1 VTDDA
6 LHDVDRD
13 PDAGSRSSA
22 SRGTPGWRNAWS
34 PRSRGAATG
43 RHTGRHADPELE
55 PATPE
60 AGGQGTALHA
70 ARGRTQARRAHKQHL
85 PFWQELL
92 LLLGLALVLA
102 IVLKA
107 FFMQAFYI
115 PSGSMNDTLVLD
127 DRILV
132 QKVSY
137 WGGEPQRGDIVV
149 FSDPGGWLGPA
160 HTRVADNAVARAL
173 EPIGLYPTGGHLV
186 KRVIGVG
193 GDRVV
198 CCDSDGRITVNGV
211 ALNERS
217 YLAAGEKPSLIQ
229 FDVEVP
235 EGYLWVQGDNRSNSA
250 DSRVHLGDPGG
261 GFIPVGDVVGKVFL
275 VVWPWDHTS
284 VVNRPATF
292 ETLAAP

>member
-1 VTDDA
+1 MTDDA
-6 LHDVDRD
+6 PPRVDRG
-13 PDAGSRSSA
+13 PVNALPAPVEGQTGPRSS
-22 SRGTPGWRNAWS
+22 SLHRVGTPDHGGR
-34 PRSRGAATG
+34 RSAT
-43 RHTGRHADPELE
+43 R
-55 PATPE
+55 
-60 AGGQGTALHA
+60 
-70 ARGRTQARRAHKQHL
+70 KQL
-85 PFWQELL
+85 PIWQEMS

-102 IVLKA
+102 VVIKA

-137 WGGEPQRGDIVV
+137 WNGEPRGGDIVV

-160 HTRVADNAVARAL
+160 EVRTADNPVSQGL
-173 EPIGLYPTGGHLV
+173 EMFGLYPTGGHLV

-198 CCDSDGRITVNGV
+198 CCDKAGRITVNGV
-211 ALNERS
+211 ALHEAD
-217 YLAAGEKPSLIQ
+217 YLAAGEKPSLIE

-261 GFIPVGDVVGKVFL
+261 GFIPLDDVVGKVFM
-275 VVWPWDHTS
+275 VVWPFDHATM
-284 VVNRPATF
+284 VERPATF
-292 ETLAAP
+292 EPVGAAR